1 MSVGEL
7 APPPVFQAFATNG
20 AFLAGGQLFSFAA
33 GTSVP
38 QPTYVD
44 STLTTQNSNPVILN
58 GYGQANVWFD
68 PTLVYKLVLEDAS
81 GNIQP
86 GYPVDQI
93 NPYLTSASLTAT
105 LGSYA
110 TIASLSA
117 FVQTSALAAALA
129 PYQLISGMAAFA
141 PLSSPAFTN
150 IPTAPTATPGTNTA
164 QLATT
169 AFVAAA
175 TQSPNR
181 SGSFTCVN
189 GVIAVTFATPF
200 PTTCTGV
207 FVQWNY
213 ASPDVGFVV
222 PGSVT
227 ASGFSYSNGNSG
239 ACYYFAVGN

>member
-7 APPPVFQAFATNG
+7 APTPVFQAFATNG
-20 AFLAGGQLFSFAA
+20 QFGAGFQLFTFAA
-33 GTSVP
+33 GTSTP
-38 QPTYVD
+38 QPTYPD
-44 STLTTQNSNPVILN
+44 STLSTALPNPVVMN
-58 GYGQANVWFD
+58 GYGQAIIFFD
-68 PTLVYKLVLEDAS
+68 PTLTYKLILEDAS
-81 GNIQP
+81 GNIQWT
-86 GYPVDQI
+86 VDNI
-93 NPYLTSASLTAT
+93 APYLSTAQLTAV
-105 LGSYA
+105 LASYA

-175 TQSPNR
+175 TANPNR

-200 PTTCTGV
+200 PTACTGV

-239 ACYYFAVGN
+239 NCFYLAIGS